1 MREVTGSSPVVPT
14 RFYKKSECEFRTFS
28 FYLTTVFILQTFL
41 PKGED
46 YNLYD
51 LYNVIAIIT
60 AIITQTAASE
70 TDIKPVHKNLS
81 KNKMKTAIKK
91 TIAIRPPTI
100 PNEYLSILLR
110 K

>member
-1 MREVTGSSPVVPT
+1 M
-14 RFYKKSECEFRTFS
+14 
-28 FYLTTVFILQTFL
+28 QTFL